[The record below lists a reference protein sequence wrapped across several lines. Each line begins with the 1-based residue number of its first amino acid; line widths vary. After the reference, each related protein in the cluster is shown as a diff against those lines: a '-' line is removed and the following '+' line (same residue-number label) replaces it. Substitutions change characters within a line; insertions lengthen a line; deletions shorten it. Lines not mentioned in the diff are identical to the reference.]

1 MSYFSPLSLHAAFL
15 LSCSF
20 PRSPDKGG
28 VTVTDIHP
36 GGQAH
41 FYCDPGFQV
50 RGHEVATCV
59 NTTQPHWSTPEPQ
72 CVGEC
77 ERRSCVTGRRVP
89 ALLVKVTGVGGVV

>member
-1 MSYFSPLSLHAAFL
+1 MSLLKCLLNILLSILLNECRFLPLFSSTAFL
-15 LSCSF
+15 LSCPF
-20 PRSPDKGG
+20 PLSPESGG

-41 FYCDPGFQV
+41 FHCDPGFQV

-72 CVGEC
+72 CVGQQ
-77 ERRSCVTGRRVP
+77 TD
-89 ALLVKVTGVGGVV
+89 LDLN